1 MHFYYQRMKL
11 KEFEHLYTNLTNEKF
26 LKNVALGGEVPFYI
40 FPYKIE
46 EQNRIYENIEILKKR
61 LQRKGISVYEIN
73 LFDLSIEMLKKRNA
87 LEKLIENE
95 PKLTKKRFLDMLK
108 MILDP
113 ESRMTKEIE
122 EKVQQNYS
130 NIVFLTGIGEVYP
143 FIRSHIILNNLQ
155 NKIKDRPLVM
165 FYPGIYTK
173 ELSLFG
179 RMKEENYYR
188 AFNLNKLYL

>member
-1 MHFYYQRMKL
+1 
-11 KEFEHLYTNLTNEKF
+11 
-26 LKNVALGGEVPFYI
+26 
-40 FPYKIE
+40 
-46 EQNRIYENIEILKKR
+46 
-61 LQRKGISVYEIN
+61 
-73 LFDLSIEMLKKRNA
+73 
-87 LEKLIENE
+87 
-95 PKLTKKRFLDMLK
+95 MLK

-113 ESRMTKEIE
+113 ENKMTKEIE
-122 EKVQQNYS
+122 EKVWQNYS

-155 NKIKDRPLVM
+155 NKVKDRPLVM
-165 FYPGIYTK
+165 FYPGVYTK

>member
-1 MHFYYQRMKL
+1 MKL

-26 LKNVALGGEVPFYI
+26 LKNEALGGEVPFYI

-46 EQNRIYENIEILKKR
+46 EQNKVYENIEILKKR

-87 LEKLIENE
+87 FKRLIENE
-95 PKLTKKRFLDMLK
+95 SKLTKKRLLDMLK

-113 ESRMTKEIE
+113 ENKMTKKIE
-122 EKVQQNYS
+122 EKVLQNYS

-155 NKIKDRPLVM
+155 NKVKDRPLVM
-165 FYPGIYTK
+165 FYPGVYTK

>member
-1 MHFYYQRMKL
+1 MKL
-11 KEFEHLYTNLTNEKF
+11 KEFEHLYTNLINKKF
-26 LKNVALGGEVPFYI
+26 LNNEALGGEVPFYI

-46 EQNRIYENIEILKKR
+46 KQNKIYESIENLKKR
-61 LQRKGISVYEIN
+61 LQRDGISVYEIN
-73 LFDLSIEMLKKRNA
+73 LFDLSIQILKTRNA
-87 LEKLIENE
+87 LDKLIENE
-95 PKLTKKRFLDMLK
+95 PKLTKKRLIDMLK
-108 MILDP
+108 MMLDP
-113 ESRMTKEIE
+113 ENKITKKIE
-122 EKVQQNYS
+122 ELCEKNS
-130 NIVFLTGIGEVYP
+130 SDIVFLTGIGEVYP

-155 NKIKDRPLVM
+155 NKIKDKPLVM